1 MICHVVACRSQ
12 PALHRL
18 EAHCMYVTRN
28 TGTESRQIKAK
39 VGPKKVE
46 SAESEADTLPKSL
59 HVFHGDDSLDF
70 EV

>member
-1 MICHVVACRSQ
+1 
-12 PALHRL
+12 
-18 EAHCMYVTRN
+18 MYVNRN
-28 TGTESRQIKAK
+28 TGTELRQIKAK